1 MGTGPALS
9 ITLVLFC
16 SHFHQ
21 INEDKKYGKRSPLV
35 LMGTK
40 KSASL
45 VPLIVLF
52 IYSFQTFT
60 IFVEFI
66 PRLCFLYLIS
76 LPYAIKLINMLN
88 CYHHNPKALKDCKF
102 IALKFQTMNGFGLII
117 GLLFN
122 SFL

>member
-1 MGTGPALS
+1 
-9 ITLVLFC
+9 
-16 SHFHQ
+16 
-21 INEDKKYGKRSPLV
+21 
-35 LMGTK
+35 MGTK